1 MNASFIYCTTIYG
14 RGIFMDEL
22 RVYKDIQMR
31 TGGEIYIGVVG
42 PVRTGKSTFI
52 KRFMDLM
59 VLPGIQDVHER
70 EQARDELPQS
80 AAGRTIMTT
89 EPKFIPKEAVSV
101 TISDD
106 IRVKIRLIDCVGFMV
121 EGASGHMEND
131 KDRMVRTPW
140 YDEPIPFKK
149 AAHIGTQKVIRYHST
164 IGLVITSDGS
174 YGELAREQFVEAE
187 EKAISELQQ
196 IGKPFIVIV
205 NSVRPYAMETQNI
218 CKQIESSHD
227 VKCLSFNCDQLKK
240 EDIQSMMATL
250 LLEFPVSQIDF
261 YTPKWFDLLPETS
274 PVKTAIAQAA
284 RNYLM
289 NVRHLKDV
297 RVMQEQLSCP
307 YIKKHFIETISMS
320 DGRVIFHLD
329 IEQKYYYEL
338 LSEWLGM
345 PVNGDYAFYRILR
358 QLSETQSAYAAVSRA
373 VDEARV
379 KGYGV
384 VAPDR
389 RDVSLEAPVLIKH
402 GSRYGF
408 KIKATAPSIHMIKAG
423 IETEIAPIVGD
434 QAQAEELIASMNA
447 GQQDDPQAI
456 WETLIF
462 GKTVGQLVEEGIQ
475 TKVTRM
481 SENSQQKMQEA
492 IQKII
497 NDGSGGVIFIII

>member
-1 MNASFIYCTTIYG
+1 
-14 RGIFMDEL
+14 MDEL

-59 VLPGIQDVHER
+59 VIPGIEDVHER

-80 AAGRTIMTT
+80 ASGKTIMTT
-89 EPKFIPKEAVSV
+89 EPKFIPKDAVSIA
-101 TISDD
+101 ISDD
-106 IRVKIRLIDCVGFMV
+106 IQVKIRMIDCVGFLA
-121 EGASGHMEND
+121 EGVSGHMEND

-140 YDEPIPFKK
+140 YEEPVPFKK
-149 AAHIGTQKVIRYHST
+149 AAHIGTQKVIRDHST

-174 YGELAREQFVEAE
+174 YGELPRENFLEAE
-187 EKAISELQQ
+187 ARAIGELKQ

-205 NSVRPYAMETQNI
+205 NSAKPYAMETKAI
-218 CKQIESSHD
+218 CQQIENTHD

-240 EDIQSMMATL
+240 EDIQAMMSTL

-261 YTPKWFDLLPETS
+261 YTPKWFDLLPEDS
-274 PVKTAIAQAA
+274 PVKTAIADAA

-297 RVMQEQLSCP
+297 RAMQEQLSCP
-307 YIKKHFIETISMS
+307 YIKKHFIETINMS

-329 IEQKYYYEL
+329 IDQRYYYDL
-338 LSEWLGM
+338 LSNLLDM
-345 PVNGDYAFYRILR
+345 PVNGDYAFFRILR
-358 QLSETQSAYAAVSRA
+358 QLSETRNAYAAVSRA
-373 VDEARV
+373 VDEAKV

-384 VAPDR
+384 VAPDQQEI
-389 RDVSLEAPVLIKH
+389 SLEAPVLIKH

-408 KIKATAPSIHMIKAG
+408 KIKATAPSIHMIKAA

-434 QAQAEELIASMNA
+434 QAQAEELIASMQA
-447 GQQDDPQAI
+447 GQQDNPQAI

-462 GKTVGQLVEEGIQ
+462 GKSVGQLVGDGIQ

-497 NDGSGGVIFIII
+497 NDGNGGVIFIII

>member
-1 MNASFIYCTTIYG
+1 
-14 RGIFMDEL
+14 MDEL

-59 VLPGIQDVHER
+59 VLPGIEDEHMR

-89 EPKFIPKEAVSV
+89 EPKFIPKDAMSV
-101 TISDD
+101 AISDD
-106 IRVKIRLIDCVGFMV
+106 IHVKIRLIDCVGFMV

-149 AAHIGTQKVIRYHST
+149 AAHIGTQKVIREHST
-164 IGLVITSDGS
+164 IGLVITGDGS
-174 YGELAREQFVEAE
+174 FGELAREQFTDAEAL
-187 EKAISELQQ
+187 AINELKQ
-196 IGKPFIVIV
+196 IGKPFIVVV
-205 NSVRPYAMETQNI
+205 NSAKPYAMETQAV
-218 CKQIESSHD
+218 CRQIENTYD

-240 EDIQSMMATL
+240 EDIQSMMSTM

-261 YTPKWFDLLPETS
+261 YTPKWFDLLPENN
-274 PVKTAIAQAA
+274 PVKTAIADAA

-297 RVMQEQLSCP
+297 RAMQEQLACP

-329 IEQKYYYEL
+329 IEQKHYYDL
-338 LSEWLGM
+338 LSELLGM
-345 PVNGDYAFYRILR
+345 PVGGDYAFFRILK
-358 QLSETQSAYAAVSRA
+358 QLSETQSAYTAVSRA
-373 VDEARV
+373 VEEAKV

-384 VAPDR
+384 VAPEQQE
-389 RDVSLEAPVLIKH
+389 VTLEAPVLIKH

-423 IETEIAPIVGD
+423 IQTEIAPIVGD

-447 GQQDDPQAI
+447 GQQENPQAI
-456 WETLIF
+456 WDTLIF
-462 GKTVGQLVEEGIQ
+462 GKTVGQLVGEGIH

-481 SENSQQKMQEA
+481 SEGSQQKMQEA

-497 NDGSGGVIFIII
+497 NDGNGGVIFIII